1 MEGNGIG
8 GQMLSVFEDFPNYS
22 LKSHTPVRIP
32 AYAGC
37 HFNSH
42 IWGSS
47 LEVTTAKQLRHSF
60 CFF

>member
-1 MEGNGIG
+1 
-8 GQMLSVFEDFPNYS
+8 MLSVFEDFPNYS